1 MTSPKFIIFHQP
13 KTAGTYALR
22 CLPKGYVINHYNNY
36 NWCLVN
42 NKISENTKLCCII
55 RQPINY
61 YISLINF
68 WCLDPK
74 YCNHIKNKSI
84 NTLQKEYNNNKNKNI
99 GHPSYWISNG
109 FTERNLINILNN
121 LFNDEFI
128 HTHQNKLSK
137 KHHTYDHYI
146 FSIMMKLDIG
156 FYTFSFLSQ
165 FSRKN
170 VNDIQTSEECRDE
183 IKYIYENFIIL
194 KTESITKDLKDL
206 CKLYSVPFKNT
217 SNQMVSTIKNKN
229 YNISDDIIEK
239 IKYKDRY
246 MFEFFFNNL

>member
-1 MTSPKFIIFHQP
+1 MNTPKFIIFHQP
-13 KTAGTYALR
+13 KTAGTYASR
-22 CLPKGYVINHYNNY
+22 CLPNGYVMNHYNNY
-36 NWCLVN
+36 NWCLKKN
-42 NKISENTKLCCII
+42 IISKNTKLVCIL
-55 RQPINY
+55 RKPIDY

-74 YCNHIKNKSI
+74 YCKDIKNNSI
-84 NTLQKEYNNNKNKNI
+84 TKLQNLYKNKTDNI

-109 FTERNLINILNN
+109 YTERNLINILNN
-121 LFNDEFI
+121 LLSDEFI
-128 HTHQNKLSK
+128 HKNKDKLSL
-137 KHHTYDHYI
+137 KHHTYDHYV
-146 FSIMMKLDIG
+146 FSIMEKLDIG

-170 VNDIQTSEECRDE
+170 VNDIQTSEECREE
-183 IKYIYENFIIL
+183 IEYIYNNFIVL
-194 KTESITKDLKDL
+194 NTENITKELNDL
-206 CKLYSVPFKNT
+206 CDLYSVPFKNT

-246 MFEFFFNNL
+246 MFEFFFNNE